1 MSVLCGKTSLITG
14 ASGGIGLALAETF
27 ASAGSNLVLVY
38 RNEKKLKNFHKL
50 LEKYSDQILIDF
62 VKCDLSSGEDIQ
74 ELISSMEE
82 KRVDVLVNNAGI
94 FPIKNISNSTLSDY
108 EECFNVNVKAPFLL
122 SKFLGSKMI
131 DKKWGRIV
139 NIGSSS
145 SYNGSEDTGL
155 YCASKHALLGLTRS
169 LYKEYK
175 KHNVRVYCVS
185 PGSAQTDM
193 GKTDTRQDFSTFIT
207 PKEIAEY
214 ITFMISFDGEGIS
227 EEVRIN
233 RMVIR

>member
-1 MSVLCGKTSLITG
+1 RISGRVTLSILCGKTSLITG

-155 YCASKHALLGLTRS
+155 YCASKH
-169 LYKEYK
+169 
-175 KHNVRVYCVS
+175 
-185 PGSAQTDM
+185 
-193 GKTDTRQDFSTFIT
+193 
-207 PKEIAEY
+207 
-214 ITFMISFDGEGIS
+214 
-227 EEVRIN
+227 
-233 RMVIR
+233 